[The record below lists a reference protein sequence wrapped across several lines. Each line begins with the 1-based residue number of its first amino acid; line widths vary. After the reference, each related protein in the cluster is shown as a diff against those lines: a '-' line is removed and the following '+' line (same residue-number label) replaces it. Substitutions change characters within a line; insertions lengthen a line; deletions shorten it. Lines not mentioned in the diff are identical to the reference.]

1 VKIAIVGSG
10 ISGLVA
16 AHHLQREHD
25 ITVFEAGAYVGGH
38 TNTVD
43 VATPSGPLAVDTGF
57 IVFNERTY
65 PNFVALLR
73 ELGVAWQ
80 PSVMSFSVR
89 DEGADLEYNGTS
101 LDALFAQ
108 RSNLLR
114 PRFWRMVQDILRF
127 YREAPAVLAEA
138 ERGATL
144 GEFLERGRYS
154 SFFVEKHIVPM
165 AAAVWSAEPKG
176 LFDFP
181 LRFLVQ
187 FFQNHGFLQV
197 EGRPQWLVVKGGSR
211 EYVKKLTAPFT
222 ERIRSNTP
230 VVRVERGGAGRGVTL
245 TTRDGRT
252 ERFDRVVL
260 ACHSDQALAM
270 LADASPLEREIVGA
284 FGYQRNDA
292 VLHTD
297 SSLMPKRRKAWA
309 SWNYH
314 LTQPASAL
322 STVTYW
328 MNELQSLPGDVP
340 YFVTLNRNA
349 DIDPT
354 KVERSFVYHHPI
366 FTTATVRAQA
376 RHGEIDGAGGV
387 HFAGACW
394 GYGFHEDGVK
404 SALAVVENIVRATRP
419 AVSPAARPAPSS
431 APSSASGARDAAEAQ
446 VP

>member
-1 VKIAIVGSG
+1 LKIAIVGTG

-16 AHHLQREHD
+16 AHRLHREHD
-25 ITVFEAGAYVGGH
+25 LTLFESGAYVGGH
-38 TNTVD
+38 TNTVE

-57 IVFNERTY
+57 IVFNEKTY
-65 PNFVALLR
+65 PNFIALLC

-80 PSVMSFSVR
+80 PSAMSFSVR
-89 DEGADLEYNGTS
+89 DDASGLEYNGTS
-101 LDALFAQ
+101 LDTLFAQ

-114 PRFWRMVQDILRF
+114 PKFWRMVREILRF
-127 YREAPAVLAEA
+127 YREAPAVLEEA

-154 SFFVEKHIVPM
+154 SFFVDKHIVPM
-165 AAAVWSAEPKG
+165 AAAIWSAEPRG
-176 LFDFP
+176 IHDFP

-211 EYVKKLTAPFT
+211 EYVKKITAPFA
-222 ERIRSNTP
+222 ERIRVNTP
-230 VVRVERGGAGRGVTL
+230 VVRVERGLFGPTV
-245 TTRDGRT
+245 TTRDAHGTHT

-292 VLHTD
+292 LLHTD
-297 SSLMPKRRKAWA
+297 TALMPQRPKAWA

-314 LTQPASAL
+314 LTQPATAL

-328 MNELQSLPGDVP
+328 MNELQSLPGDTP

-349 DIDPT
+349 AVDPA
-354 KVERSFVYHHPI
+354 KVLRRFVYHHPI
-366 FTTATVRAQA
+366 FTTGAVRAQA

-387 HFAGACW
+387 HFAGAYW
-394 GYGFHEDGVK
+394 GYGFHEDGVN
-404 SALAVVENIVRATRP
+404 SALAVVERIANEVR
-419 AVSPAARPAPSS
+419 VS
-431 APSSASGARDAAEAQ
+431 
-446 VP
+446 